1 MGGGGWVVGGCF
13 VSLEIS
19 RMVTVR
25 AKARELTTLVN
36 RAERE
41 CQDFDD
47 YLRELVFYFLLYCCL
62 C

>member
-25 AKARELTTLVN
+25 AKARELTTFS
-36 RAERE
+36 
-41 CQDFDD
+41 Q
-47 YLRELVFYFLLYCCL
+47 
-62 C
+62 